1 MNVDTGQAALV
12 IGAALLLVILL
23 NLGLVIG
30 GLRSRPADGIR
41 KWLGAARRLGNPW
54 AEEDQALQELHQ
66 RVSAFDA
73 GHEDESAKSED

>member
-1 MNVDTGQAALV
+1 MNVNTSHAAIV

-30 GLRSRPADGIR
+30 GLRSRSADGIR

-54 AEEDQALQELHQ
+54 AEEDQALQELHR
-66 RVSAFDA
+66 RVSGFET
-73 GHEDESAKSED
+73 GHEERGAKGED